1 MKKTILFIFLFI
13 SNFFISSLN
22 AQSNCPMRTTADLC
36 VSQYSGGVSG
46 GGNSNAAPTALTSV
60 RYDPSGTG
68 SFYVDIF
75 NNLVTFTKDQCGNI
89 SPSNVNT
96 FWVFLQCSQNSG
108 PAITGGLK
116 IYPASTNGAL
126 IPPQSTVNIIS
137 RQSATNLLV
146 APDNN
151 QFIGNSVCTLQLQA
165 SYQAQDPCT
174 LTCVTCGQYP
184 IGNPVSVMTGPS
196 SSSCDWF
203 DIPCYSRN
211 SSVWFSSFF
220 YFIISL
226 CITLFGIFLFVILMG
241 KYRWRPYFR
250 VHNMIAKR
258 SITTA
263 ASQTNEKGDF
273 VGNPNVY
280 ADYAQVTNP
289 YLSSGSKSR
298 KDKKGNYQL
307 LTTREDISSE
317 EESETDPSLKT
328 SKKGSPGKHSIG
340 PSTSSAP
347 NYQNRQQNFE
357 TPKSSSSSSS
367 SSSTKSSVP
376 FYHPAVTN
384 LFGQRLN

>member
-151 QFIGNSVCTLQLQA
+151 QYIGNSVCTLQLQA

-174 LTCVTCGQYP
+174 LTCVTCGQYS

-211 SSVWFSSFF
+211 SSIWFSSFF
-220 YFIISL
+220 YFVISL
-226 CITLFGIFLFVILMG
+226 ALTLFGIFLFVILMG

-250 VHNMIAKR
+250 VHSMIAKR
-258 SITTA
+258 SIQTA
-263 ASQTNEKGDF
+263 AMQTNEKGDF
-273 VGNPNVY
+273 VENATNIYSDSIQP
-280 ADYAQVTNP
+280 TNP

-317 EESETDPSLKT
+317 EEPEYDPSSKT

-340 PSTSSAP
+340 PSTSSAQ

-357 TPKSSSSSSS
+357 TSKPS
-367 SSSTKSSVP
+367 SSSTKTPTS
-376 FYHPAVTN
+376 FYHPVTS
-384 LFGQRLN
+384 LFGQRP